1 MFCFPNSDHMMFSR
15 EFAFRLFISQARI
28 RTCMQSIGRHLKET
42 ILWGNITW
50 SEMGKQNLQVKK
62 GLLPFKLLE
71 LLLGTG
77 KKHKQIP

>member
-1 MFCFPNSDHMMFSR
+1 MFSR

-62 GLLPFKLLE
+62 SLLPFKLKLLELLE
-71 LLLGTG
+71 LLLGTE

>member
-1 MFCFPNSDHMMFSR
+1 
-15 EFAFRLFISQARI
+15 
-28 RTCMQSIGRHLKET
+28 MQSIGRHLKET

-50 SEMGKQNLQVKK
+50 SEMGKQNLEVKK

>member
-1 MFCFPNSDHMMFSR
+1 
-15 EFAFRLFISQARI
+15 
-28 RTCMQSIGRHLKET
+28 MQSIGRHLKET

-62 GLLPFKLLE
+62 SLLPFKLKLLELLE

>member
-1 MFCFPNSDHMMFSR
+1 MFSR
-15 EFAFRLFISQARI
+15 EFAFRLLISQARI

-62 GLLPFKLLE
+62 SLLPFKLKLLELLE
-71 LLLGTG
+71 LLLGTE